1 MDFYVNWKRLAL
13 SQQLTDKPSKYFT
26 VIFVAVKLTATKI
39 TVKYFD
45 GLSVVAV
52 SFTCIELYGMH
63 K

>member
-26 VIFVAVKLTATKI
+26 VIFVAVKF
-39 TVKYFD
+39 VKWN
-45 GLSVVAV
+45 LV